1 MNRQML
7 LGYQWLIGVSDTATG
22 ALLMVAPRETLEMMH
37 LHASDSD
44 LPYLSYI
51 GAFVLSVGMACLYG
65 AYLLHRNR
73 WAGRL
78 ETVWLLT
85 AMTRASVAVLVTAQI
100 LAGTLEAGWLTV
112 AIFDGACVAIQAA
125 GLFRGWLAHAA
136 R

>member
-1 MNRQML
+1 MNRRML
-7 LGYQWLIGVSDTATG
+7 LAYQWLIGVSDTATG

-37 LHASDSD
+37 LHASGSE
-44 LPYLSYI
+44 LPFLSYI
-51 GAFVLSVGMACLYG
+51 GAFVLSVGMGCLYG
-65 AYLLHRNR
+65 AYLLHRDM

-85 AMTRASVAVLVTAQI
+85 AMTRASVAVFIMVQI
-100 LAGTLEAGWLTV
+100 LVGTLETGWLTV

-125 GLFRGWLAHAA
+125 GLYKGWPAHAA